1 MLNLSHSKLS
11 MKRPEWGSPKIVA
24 LVLSLRVFLSDEQYF
39 SQEVLHFFCMW
50 QEAEAA
56 LEAQRRELKEAKI
69 SS

>member
-11 MKRPEWGSPKIVA
+11 MNGQSGDPPKIVA
-24 LVLSLRVFLSDEQYF
+24 LVLSFRFFLSEEQYF
-39 SQEVLHFFCMW
+39 SQEFLDFPSMW